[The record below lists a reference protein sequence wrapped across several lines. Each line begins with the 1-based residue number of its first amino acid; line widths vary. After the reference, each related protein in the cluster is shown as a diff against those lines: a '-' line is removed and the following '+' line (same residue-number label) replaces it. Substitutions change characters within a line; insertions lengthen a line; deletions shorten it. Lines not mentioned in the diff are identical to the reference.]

1 MASQVVQ
8 LYSNS
13 FSWCVTSSLGTQYD
27 SFSIEPR
34 SFRQTFWLLL
44 TKQCKKKPQYL
55 SYLSDISFVIS
66 MGKMTKRQRNNRFLL
81 YLSFILYYPVI
92 CRYPDWRVHAY
103 FISWEL
109 DKLTA
114 LTLSW
119 VLDFQTSGFQKRLYF
134 LEWKCNYSVENNT
147 EYSEVI

>member
-8 LYSNS
+8 LYNSNS
-13 FSWCVTSSLGTQYD
+13 FCWCVTSSLGTQYD

-103 FISWEL
+103 FISWEQIV
-109 DKLTA
+109 DSYWSQQINGVDIV
-114 LTLSW
+114 LS
-119 VLDFQTSGFQKRLYF
+119 SRLLNIRVPKKIIF
-134 LEWKCNYSVENNT
+134 LRVKM
-147 EYSEVI
+147 

>member
-81 YLSFILYYPVI
+81 YLSFILYYPASDLSLSGLKSPRLFYFMRARQINGVDI
-92 CRYPDWRVHAY
+92 VLSSRLLNIRVPKK
-103 FISWEL
+103 II
-109 DKLTA
+109 
-114 LTLSW
+114 
-119 VLDFQTSGFQKRLYF
+119 F
-134 LEWKCNYSVENNT
+134 LRVKM
-147 EYSEVI
+147 

>member
-55 SYLSDISFVIS
+55 SLSLWYIFCHQYGENDQKATQQPLPLVSFLYSILSSDLSLSGLKSPRLFYFMRARQINGVDIVLSSRLLNIRVPKKIIFLRV
-66 MGKMTKRQRNNRFLL
+66 KM
-81 YLSFILYYPVI
+81 
-92 CRYPDWRVHAY
+92 
-103 FISWEL
+103 
-109 DKLTA
+109 
-114 LTLSW
+114 
-119 VLDFQTSGFQKRLYF
+119 
-134 LEWKCNYSVENNT
+134 
-147 EYSEVI
+147 